1 MEYYAHLLTYI
12 IIMIMDWVIDYRL
25 KLCQVRITIFA
36 ENGVVCTDIHD
47 LTDEIVAGLAHV
59 EFLNYL
65 TFQS

>member
-12 IIMIMDWVIDYRL
+12 IIMIMNWGIDYQL
-25 KLCQVRITIFA
+25 KSCLVRIAIFA
-36 ENGVVCTDIHD
+36 ENGVVSTDIHD